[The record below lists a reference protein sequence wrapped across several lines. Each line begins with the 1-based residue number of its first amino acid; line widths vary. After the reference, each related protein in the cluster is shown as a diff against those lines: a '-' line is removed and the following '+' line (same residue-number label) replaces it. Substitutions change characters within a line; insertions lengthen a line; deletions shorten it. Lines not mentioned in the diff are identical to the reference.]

1 MYLNYV
7 LYRPGKTTSKSTVQG
22 ECLGRNF
29 CFKNDSCIQGVLVRV
44 LQKKENNKTY
54 VYIEEKDFK
63 ELTHVTVEDVR
74 FEIYRAGPQTGDPGK
89 TYCCNSSP
97 KET

>member
-1 MYLNYV
+1 MYLNSV
-7 LYRPGKTTSKSTVQG
+7 LYRPSKTTSQSTVQG

-29 CFKNDSCIQGVLVRV
+29 CFKNDSRIQGVLVRA

-63 ELTHVTVEDVR
+63 ELTHVTVEADKSRICRV
-74 FEIYRAGPQTGDPGK
+74 
-89 TYCCNSSP
+89 SW
-97 KET
+97 